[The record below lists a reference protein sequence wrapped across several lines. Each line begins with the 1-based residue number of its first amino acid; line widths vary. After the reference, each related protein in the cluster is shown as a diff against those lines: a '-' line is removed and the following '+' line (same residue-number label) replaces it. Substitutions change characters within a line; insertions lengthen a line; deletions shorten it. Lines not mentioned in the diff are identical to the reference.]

1 MPEHQK
7 SFPFME
13 QNSWSVHF
21 VMEASDESVQNMAI
35 SSEKAVKTKRS
46 QADKVGKLKYLLAK
60 DKKLDRDV
68 AEIKLLLRLIF
79 AGLKDSLHFEKS
91 LIEEAACED
100 EIDRVILQLLFEAG
114 AHGMLPKDIA
124 AKLAEFKIARHQV
137 TRRIIRMNKR
147 LAKELDSTV
156 VERRGWCW
164 AMTSFGVDAYKA
176 SEKDLLAEGVTLRSP
191 SEEEA

>member
-1 MPEHQK
+1 
-7 SFPFME
+7 
-13 QNSWSVHF
+13 
-21 VMEASDESVQNMAI
+21 MEASDEPVQNTGFSAQKVP
-35 SSEKAVKTKRS
+35 KAKRS

-68 AEIKLLLRLIF
+68 AEIKLLLRVIF

-100 EIDRVILQLLFEAG
+100 EIDKAILQLLFEAG
-114 AHGMLPKDIA
+114 SPGLLPKVIA
-124 AKLAEFKIARHQV
+124 AKLVEFKITRHQV

-147 LAKELDSTV
+147 LVKELDSAV

-164 AMTSFGVDAYKA
+164 AMTSFGLDAYKA
-176 SEKDLLAEGVTLRSP
+176 SEKDLLAEGVTLRSAP
-191 SEEEA
+191 EGES

>member
-1 MPEHQK
+1 
-7 SFPFME
+7 ME

-21 VMEASDESVQNMAI
+21 DMEVSDEHVQNMGI
-35 SSEKAVKTKRS
+35 SAQKEAKKRRS

-68 AEIKLLLRLIF
+68 AEIKLLLKVIF
-79 AGLKDSLHFEKS
+79 AGLKDSLHFAKS
-91 LIEEAACED
+91 LIEEAACQD
-100 EIDRVILQLLFEAG
+100 EVDKVILQLLFEAG
-114 AHGMLPKDIA
+114 APGMLPKDIA

-137 TRRIIRMNKR
+137 TRRIVRMNKR
-147 LAKELDSTV
+147 LAKELDSVV

-176 SEKDLLAEGVTLRSP
+176 SEKDLLVEGVTLHCA
-191 SEEEA
+191 SEEET

>member
-1 MPEHQK
+1 
-7 SFPFME
+7 ME
-13 QNSWSVHF
+13 RKPWSVHF
-21 VMEASDESVQNMAI
+21 DMEANDEPVQNTTFSAQ
-35 SSEKAVKTKRS
+35 KAPKAKRS

-68 AEIKLLLRLIF
+68 AEIKLLLRVIF

-100 EIDRVILQLLFEAG
+100 EVDKAILQLLFEAG
-114 AHGMLPKDIA
+114 APGLLPKDIA
-124 AKLAEFKIARHQV
+124 AKLIEFRVARHQV
-137 TRRIIRMNKR
+137 TRRIVRMNKR
-147 LAKELDSTV
+147 LAKELDSAV

-176 SEKDLLAEGVTLRSP
+176 SEKDLQAEGVNLHRDL
-191 SEEEA
+191 EEER

>member
-1 MPEHQK
+1 
-7 SFPFME
+7 ME
-13 QNSWSVHF
+13 TS
-21 VMEASDESVQNMAI
+21 EEPVQNT
-35 SSEKAVKTKRS
+35 AVLTQKEAKTKRS

-68 AEIKLLLRLIF
+68 AEIKLLLRVIF

-91 LIEEAACED
+91 LIEEAACQD
-100 EIDRVILQLLFEAG
+100 EVDKAIFQLLFEAG
-114 AHGMLPKDIA
+114 APGLLPKDIA

-137 TRRIIRMNKR
+137 TRRIVRMNKR
-147 LAKELDSTV
+147 LAKELDSAV

-176 SEKDLLAEGVTLRSP
+176 SKKDLLFEGVTFYNASK
-191 SEEEA
+191 EAT